1 MKANLKTFNKNI
13 KKHRN
18 FLKKNGYL
26 VVKNVLNKKDFESM
40 ESLILNTAKIY
51 INFKKKKISRLDDP
65 DFNKELIKLR
75 KKSKKKFA
83 YFFDTL
89 QTSIASYQLWTNTKI
104 MKIVKKIMACEID
117 TISAT
122 DLLVRI
128 DSPIDSRNKLEWH
141 QDSAYLVEGAEK
153 TIQPAAWIPFLDVNK
168 KNGCMQVVKG
178 GHKSGKI
185 FKHKLESKA
194 GIKDSWYLYIDDA
207 EIKQDDIITC
217 EMKKGSILFLHQL
230 VPHRS
235 LENYSD
241 EVRWSVDLRF
251 QNPLD
256 EAGFHTGL
264 VAPIIMRK
272 ASEPDYL
279 PDWDSWFKGYEKE
292 HTKFRGRSEKDEFD
306 STLEGAWLERW
317 DT

>member
-1 MKANLKTFNKNI
+1 MITEEQI
-13 KKHRN
+13 KQYHKE
-18 FLKKNGYL
+18 GYTIVENVFEENEL
-26 VVKNVLNKKDFESM
+26 DPVLNEFE
-40 ESLILNTAKIY
+40 EIVNEFAERAFLNQKIKRKYENENVFKRLAKIESEFQGSSVL
-51 INFKKKKISRLDDP
+51 IHHKG
-65 DFNKELIKLR
+65 ELKPNLAKL
-75 KKSKKKFA
+75 
-83 YFFDTL
+83 
-89 QTSIASYQLWTNTKI
+89 WG
-104 MKIVKKIMACEID
+104 
-117 TISAT
+117 
-122 DLLVRI
+122 
-128 DSPIDSRNKLEWH
+128 SRNLLDIVENWVGPDISGHPVWNIRSKTPNTVRMTVPWH

-178 GHKSGKI
+178 GHKSGKV
-185 FKHKLESKA
+185 FNHKLESKA
-194 GIKDSWYLYIDDA
+194 RVKDSWYLYIDDA
-207 EIKQDDIITC
+207 EINQDDIVTC
-217 EMKKGSILFLHQL
+217 EMKKGSVLFLHQL

-272 ASEPDYL
+272 ASDPDYL